1 MDRIFEAAAQG
12 NEDAVSRLLD
22 GDPTLME
29 RQSPQGMSLL
39 ACAAQAGQVDVV
51 KLLVWRGAK
60 IEARYPT
67 VLCGWGGHMNK
78 FGCLGG

>member
-60 IEARYPT
+60 IEARCPT
-67 VLCGWGGHMNK
+67 VLCGWEGAWISS
-78 FGCLGG
+78 GCLGG